1 MTSNPLVDKLL
12 SSFGDLERS
21 ISFTKQSLSEKD
33 GVPTDVLN
41 RLDQY
46 LDMVVKQKVI
56 ADELREQIATG
67 SWEQVARNVKII
79 NGISAMIREDA
90 QQILANASFAAAGIQ
105 TPPKDDRMLS

>member
-1 MTSNPLVDKLL
+1 MTNNPLVDKLL

-21 ISFTKQSLSEKD
+21 ISITKKSLSEKE
-33 GVPTDVLN
+33 GVPSDVLN

-46 LDMVVKQKVI
+46 LDMVIKQKTI
-56 ADELREQIATG
+56 ADELREQIAAG

-90 QQILANASFAAAGIQ
+90 QQILANASYAAAGIEI
-105 TPPKDDRMLS
+105 PAKDDRMLS

>member
-1 MTSNPLVDKLL
+1 MTNNPLVDKLL

-21 ISFTKQSLSEKD
+21 ISVTKQSLSEKE
-33 GVPTDVLN
+33 GVPADVLS

-46 LDMVVKQKVI
+46 LDMVIKQKTI
-56 ADELREQIATG
+56 ADELREQIAAG

-90 QQILANASFAAAGIQ
+90 QQILANASYAAAGIQ
-105 TPPKDDRMLS
+105 VPAKDDRMLS

>member
-1 MTSNPLVDKLL
+1 MITNPLVDKLL

-21 ISFTKQSLSEKD
+21 ISVTKNSLSEKE
-33 GVPTDVLN
+33 GVPVDVLN

-46 LDMVVKQKVI
+46 LQMVISQKKI
-56 ADELREQIATG
+56 ADELREQIAAG

-90 QQILANASFAAAGIQ
+90 QQILADASYAAAGI
-105 TPPKDDRMLS
+105 PIPNRDDRLLS